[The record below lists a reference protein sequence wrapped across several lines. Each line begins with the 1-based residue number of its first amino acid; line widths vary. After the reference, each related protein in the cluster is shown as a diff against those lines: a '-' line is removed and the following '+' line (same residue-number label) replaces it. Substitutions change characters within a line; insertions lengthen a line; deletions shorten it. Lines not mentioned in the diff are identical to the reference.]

1 MILIHI
7 MNNAKKSTWRQS
19 ENCSVSAYSVRMRYG
34 LGGEYM
40 FKYHI
45 TFGEQ
50 FANTK
55 FMVSMV
61 VRLQSRG
68 REGRGEMGD

>member
-1 MILIHI
+1 
-7 MNNAKKSTWRQS
+7 
-19 ENCSVSAYSVRMRYG
+19 
-34 LGGEYM
+34 M